1 MFLPLLDGIQRKS
14 GSFTAPLGS
23 PIFTDILLRTFARVM
38 FLIILVGKSSEFI
51 QTQETQLAEQLKIH
65 LAWHISLCTKT
76 LHKPSF
82 FRGRHAAMKS
92 ELLFCVTV
100 GPKMKSIPVCGILG
114 SSQEYNCKISNKK
127 VSGCQSTFYPW
138 HRHLGGTQVLEHL
151 FRDH

>member
-1 MFLPLLDGIQRKS
+1 
-14 GSFTAPLGS
+14 
-23 PIFTDILLRTFARVM
+23 M

-65 LAWHISLCTKT
+65 LAWHLSLCTKT

-82 FRGRHAAMKS
+82 FRGMHAAMKS

-114 SSQEYNCKISNKK
+114 SSQE
-127 VSGCQSTFYPW
+127 
-138 HRHLGGTQVLEHL
+138 
-151 FRDH
+151 